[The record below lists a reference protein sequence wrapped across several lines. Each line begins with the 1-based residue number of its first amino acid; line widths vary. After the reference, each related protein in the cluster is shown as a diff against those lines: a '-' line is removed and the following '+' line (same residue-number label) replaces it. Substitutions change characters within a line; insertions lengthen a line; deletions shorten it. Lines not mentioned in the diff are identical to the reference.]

1 MPHRPALEGAPRG
14 GEGQVHGG
22 NDAAP
27 RQWPRGFSRL
37 GSRLGTVPAS
47 SAHHYSRARAS
58 PCTATGHGRAAHQ
71 ARRAIR
77 RAHRATHRPTCRAAR
92 STRSTTNPA
101 ALRVFPNL
109 GRTNWPGHC
118 ARRTARPFLEV
129 CRPGAAA
136 GGSAGDAVG
145 GHRDKLAPGCKGVS
159 APLSQRSSRP
169 DCVRSR
175 GRCGTTL
182 K

>member
-14 GEGQVHGG
+14 GEGQVQGG
-22 NDAAP
+22 IDAAP

-37 GSRLGTVPAS
+37 GSPAS
-47 SAHHYSRARAS
+47 SARAGPSTAPGHARAI
-58 PCTATGHGRAAHQ
+58 TQ

-77 RAHRATHRPTCRAAR
+77 RVHRATHRPTCRAAR

-145 GHRDKLAPGCKGVS
+145 GHRDKLEISWHLDARACAHPYPRGVH
-159 APLSQRSSRP
+159 AQTVCTQEDAAGL
-169 DCVRSR
+169 
-175 GRCGTTL
+175 L
-182 K
+182 